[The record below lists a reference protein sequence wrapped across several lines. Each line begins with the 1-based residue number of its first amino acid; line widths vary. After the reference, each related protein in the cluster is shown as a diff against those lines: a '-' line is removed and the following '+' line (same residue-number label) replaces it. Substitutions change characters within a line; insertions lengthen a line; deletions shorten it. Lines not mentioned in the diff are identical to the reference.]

1 MQESSVMWGHS
12 RLDVGLPHRQAE
24 LFSAAA
30 PRGVVVFAHGDTSNR
45 HGWRSTEVAQTLQRR
60 GLSALLVDLLSEQE
74 SGDKEMPYDIDLLA
88 GRLLHALERLPPSA
102 GDQPLGLF
110 GSDTGAAAAIVAAVR
125 RPRGVR
131 ALVSRG
137 GRPDL
142 AGDALSALRVP
153 TLLIVGAA
161 DADVV
166 AANRRAYLALR
177 CEKRIELVPRAT
189 HLFLEAGTLDQ
200 VTRLA
205 GDWLMNHLTRH

>member
-1 MQESSVMWGHS
+1 MWGHS

-24 LFSAAA
+24 LFSAVT
-30 PRGVVVFAHGDTSNR
+30 PRGVVVFAHGDNSNR
-45 HGWRSTEVAQTLQRR
+45 HGWRSTEVAQSMQRR
-60 GLSALLVDLLSEQE
+60 GLSALVIDLLSDQE
-74 SGDKEMPYDIDLLA
+74 SSDKEAPYDIDLLA
-88 GRLLHALERLPPSA
+88 GRLLHVLERLPPSSA
-102 GDQPLGLF
+102 ELPLGLL

-125 RPRGVR
+125 RPHGVR

-137 GRPDL
+137 GRPEL
-142 AGDALSALRVP
+142 AGDALPALRVP

-189 HLFLEAGTLDQ
+189 HLFLEAGAIDQ

>member
-1 MQESSVMWGHS
+1 MWGHS

-24 LFSAAA
+24 IFSAVS
-30 PRGVVVFAHGDTSNR
+30 PRGVVVFVHGDSSNR
-45 HGWRSTEVAQTLQRR
+45 LGWRSTEVAQALQRR
-60 GLSALLVDLLSEQE
+60 GLSALLVDLLSDQE
-74 SGDKEMPYDIDLLA
+74 STERELPYDIDRLA
-88 GRLLHALERLPPSA
+88 GRLVHVLERLPPSA
-102 GDQPLGLF
+102 AELPLGLF

-131 ALVSRG
+131 AMVSRG

-142 AGDALSALRVP
+142 AGDALPALRVP

-166 AANRRAYLALR
+166 TANRRAYLALR

-189 HLFLEAGTLDQ
+189 HLFLEAGTMDQ

>member
-1 MQESSVMWGHS
+1 MWGHS
-12 RLDVGLPHRQAE
+12 RLDVGLPHRQGE
-24 LFSAAA
+24 LFSAAT
-30 PRGVVVFAHGDTSNR
+30 PRGMVVFVHGDAGNR
-45 HGWRSTEVAQTLQRR
+45 HGWRSTEVAQALQRR
-60 GLSALLVDLLSEQE
+60 GLSALLVDLLSDLE
-74 SGDKEMPYDIDLLA
+74 SSDKEAPYDIDLLA
-88 GRLLHALERLPPSA
+88 GRLLHVMERLPALSA
-102 GDQPLGLF
+102 ELPLGLL

-137 GRPDL
+137 GRPEL
-142 AGDALSALRVP
+142 AGEALAALRVP

-161 DADVV
+161 DVDVV

-189 HLFLEAGTLDQ
+189 HLFLEAGALDQ
-200 VTRLA
+200 LTRLA